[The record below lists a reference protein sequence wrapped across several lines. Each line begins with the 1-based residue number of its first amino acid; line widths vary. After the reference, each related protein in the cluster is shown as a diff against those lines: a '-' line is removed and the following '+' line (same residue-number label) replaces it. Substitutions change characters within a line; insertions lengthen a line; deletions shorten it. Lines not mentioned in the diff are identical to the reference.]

1 MDYLPAKLETLM
13 SKHFDLIGIP
23 KRHFFAILALY
34 SNHELE
40 KERLTGKG
48 VKILFDYRLH
58 FDLIRC
64 AFVLSKYDLQLK
76 IIFLFFFL
84 FNFDNV

>member
-1 MDYLPAKLETLM
+1 MVIDGEMDYLPAKLETLM

-40 KERLTGKG
+40 KERLTGG
-48 VKILFDYRLH
+48 WIRRG
-58 FDLIRC
+58 FDLAALVFR
-64 AFVLSKYDLQLK
+64 
-76 IIFLFFFL
+76 
-84 FNFDNV
+84 